1 MWYVIGTLAFGT
13 APPGPKP
20 RYDDDDLAI
29 SAATQEYSTNFAKN
43 GDPNGEKLE
52 PWPRFDGS
60 KRAYLEFAD
69 RGPVSR
75 EGLRRPFCDL
85 YIENAERVLTKSR
98 LSGAKP

>member
-1 MWYVIGTLAFGT
+1 M
-13 APPGPKP
+13 
-20 RYDDDDLAI
+20 
-29 SAATQEYSTNFAKN
+29 QEFWMNFAKN

-98 LSGAKP
+98 LSGAKRWVFC